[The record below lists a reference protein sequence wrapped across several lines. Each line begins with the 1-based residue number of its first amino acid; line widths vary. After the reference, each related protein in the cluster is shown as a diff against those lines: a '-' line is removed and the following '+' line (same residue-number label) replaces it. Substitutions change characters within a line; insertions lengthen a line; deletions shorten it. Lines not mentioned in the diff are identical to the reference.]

1 MEKIYLNDWLYNAGI
16 VGFLRINNHLWEVRD
31 EKLISK
37 DENLLK
43 IKDNYIEID
52 REIFDGFTDR
62 FFNYAFSLYSKYY
75 TVSEQLHNLINN
87 LNNDTF
93 KKINQDLNKILKDY
107 LILKK
112 KLEEKIGNFEAKDS
126 QELSIVIENALKIM
140 EEDRTDFVEDFIENE
155 VRTFLGIHYG
165 QKSFLNRGIKES
177 KKQKFYKDFEEPL
190 KLNGEQ
196 KNKTNYVCVICGERL
211 ARKDLNFNTGFST
224 IFGLNEDATNFLW
237 DFNTK
242 IPACEVCEIIYLC
255 SFAALTKING
265 KYYFVNQ
272 DNTIESL
279 FIGAG
284 RFELELKKDREE
296 KLGDFLFVKFIADL
310 LIQSKKLQSQYII
323 QNINFIEV
331 EIKKAPMSERKFAKV
346 FNFNID
352 RSTAEFIKENHDNL
366 KSLSKSYF
374 IFPDNETKVYILI
387 EFLNSVLKK
396 DLNYG
401 FLYKIFRSKIKDKAY
416 ISSNNLMKLIYMY
429 SIYLKKFGG
438 KQMGLEENHLKA
450 MYKQGQDLLAKLKQR
465 NAENKVQSV
474 AYKLLNALKVGDVK
488 QFMDVL
494 IRVYIAYDLKVP
506 GLVLKAMR
514 DKDNFYL
521 LGYSFLSGLLG
532 KEYNIQKENNIQEEN
547 Q

>member
-16 VGFLRINNHLWEVRD
+16 VGFLRINNHLWEVRN

-37 DENLLK
+37 DESLLK
-43 IKDNYIEID
+43 IRDNYIEID

-75 TVSEQLHNLINN
+75 TVLEKLHNLIDN

-93 KKINQDLNKILKDY
+93 KKIKQDLSKILKDY
-107 LILKK
+107 AILKRK
-112 KLEEKIGNFEAKDS
+112 IEEKIGNFEAKDS

-140 EEDRTDFVEDFIENE
+140 EEDRDDFVEDFIENE
-155 VRTFLGIHYG
+155 VRNFLDIHYG
-165 QKSFLNRGIKES
+165 QKSFLNRGVKGS
-177 KKQKFYKDFEEPL
+177 KKQKFYEDFEEAL

-196 KNKTNYVCVICGERL
+196 KDKTNHVCVICGERL
-211 ARKDLNFNTGFST
+211 AKKNLNFNTGFST

-237 DFNTK
+237 DFDTRV
-242 IPACEVCEIIYLC
+242 PACEVCEIIYLC

-265 KYYFVNQ
+265 KYHFVNQ

-279 FIGAG
+279 FIQAG
-284 RFELELKKDREE
+284 EFEKELKKNYNKELD
-296 KLGDFLFVKFIADL
+296 DSLFVKFIADL
-310 LIQSKKLQSQYII
+310 LIHSKKLQSKYII

-331 EIKKAPMSERKFAKV
+331 EIKKLSKRKFVKV

-374 IFPDNETKVYILI
+374 IFPDDKTKVYILI

-396 DLNYG
+396 DLNNG

-416 ISSNNLMKLIYMY
+416 ISSNNLMKLVYMY
-429 SIYLKKFGG
+429 SLYLKKFGG

-450 MYKQGQDLLAKLKQR
+450 MYMQGQDLLAKLKQK

-494 IRVYIAYDLKVP
+494 MRVYIAYDLKVP

-532 KEYNIQKENNIQEEN
+532 KEYKTQEEN